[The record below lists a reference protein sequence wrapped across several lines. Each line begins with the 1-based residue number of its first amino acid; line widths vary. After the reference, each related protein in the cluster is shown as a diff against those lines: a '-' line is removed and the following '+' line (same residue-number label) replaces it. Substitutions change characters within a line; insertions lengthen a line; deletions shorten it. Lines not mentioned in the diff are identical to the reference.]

1 MSEKDTFT
9 QYFREAQ
16 VGFSRF
22 FAVILTQAGLTL
34 PQYALLNQLALSGS
48 IPMTEA
54 SKQLR
59 ITKPAVTHLVD
70 RLEKNKYLKR
80 LSHAKDRRIFLLE
93 IQPKGLSLVRGVQ
106 SQVLDILL
114 KALSQF
120 SDQDQ
125 KTITQ
130 FYAALVQ
137 HLAAIPNKPKLE
149 KNVS

>member
-1 MSEKDTFT
+1 MREKDTFT

-22 FAVILTQAGLTL
+22 FAVILIQAGLTL

-125 KTITQ
+125 KTIAQ

>member
-93 IQPKGLSLVRGVQ
+93 IQPKGLSLVRTVQ

>member
-93 IQPKGLSLVRGVQ
+93 IQPKGLSLVRTVQ

-137 HLAAIPNKPKLE
+137 HLAAIPNKPKIE
-149 KNVS
+149 KNVH

>member
-1 MSEKDTFT
+1 MREKDTFT

-80 LSHAKDRRIFLLE
+80 LSHPKDRRIFLLE

>member
-34 PQYALLNQLALSGS
+34 PRYALLNQLALSGT

-93 IQPKGLSLVRGVQ
+93 IQPKGLSLVRTVQ

-137 HLAAIPNKPKLE
+137 HLAAIPNKPKIE

>member
-93 IQPKGLSLVRGVQ
+93 IQPKGLSLVRTVQ

-137 HLAAIPNKPKLE
+137 HLAAIPNKPKIE